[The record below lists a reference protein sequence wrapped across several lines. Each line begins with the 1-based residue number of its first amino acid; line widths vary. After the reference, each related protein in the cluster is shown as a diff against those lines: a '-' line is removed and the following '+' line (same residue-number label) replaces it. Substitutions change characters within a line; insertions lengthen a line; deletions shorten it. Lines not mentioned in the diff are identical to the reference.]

1 MEPPPRPDRSMPP
14 GGQVPSRPHSGRGP
28 VLVVAILL
36 LAVALVIFLM
46 RAGSDGFPDS
56 ALGYERLHSEDADR
70 AERAVEDI
78 RVGDVEIRGA
88 VYGSGDEPELFAA
101 LYENYP
107 AGVEAETIIQGA
119 ASGAETSGGAVDQ
132 GSLRSAAS
140 GGYSFAC
147 MSGGGPGFL
156 IPGGPSRQ
164 GVLCVFQGE
173 LVGVLVTTHTEDPTL
188 GLAAVRAFVE
198 ALEAA

>member
-1 MEPPPRPDRSMPP
+1 MPP
-14 GGQVPSRPHSGRGP
+14 GGPVPGRPRSGRGP

-36 LAVALVIFLM
+36 LAISAVALVVFLTQG
-46 RAGSDGFPDS
+46 GSDGFPDS
-56 ALGYERLHSEDADR
+56 ALGYERLHNEEAER
-70 AERAVEDI
+70 AESAVEDI
-78 RVGDVEIRGA
+78 EIGGVEIRGA
-88 VYGSGDEPELFAA
+88 VYGSADEPELFAA

-107 AGVEAETIIQGA
+107 AGLDAEAIMQGA
-119 ASGAETSGGAVDQ
+119 AGGAEDSGGEIDQ
-132 GSLRSAAS
+132 ESLRSAES

-164 GVLCVFQGE
+164 GVLCVFQGG
-173 LVGVLVTTHTEDPTL
+173 LVGVLVTTHTEDSTL
-188 GLAAVRAFVE
+188 GLVDVREFVE

>member
-1 MEPPPRPDRSMPP
+1 MPP
-14 GGQVPSRPHSGRGP
+14 GGQVPSRPRSGRGP

>member
-1 MEPPPRPDRSMPP
+1 MPP
-14 GGQVPSRPHSGRGP
+14 GGPVASRPRSGRGP

-36 LAVALVIFLM
+36 LAVGAVALVVALTQG
-46 RAGSDGFPDS
+46 GSDGFPDT
-56 ALGYERLHSEDADR
+56 ALGYERLHDEGAER
-70 AERAVEDI
+70 AESAVEDI
-78 RVGDVEIRGA
+78 EIGDVEIRGA
-88 VYGSGDEPELFAA
+88 VYGNGVEPELFAA

-107 AGVEAETIIQGA
+107 AGVETEAIMQGA
-119 ASGAETSGGAVDQ
+119 AGGAEASGGVVDQ
-132 GSLRSAAS
+132 ESVQSAES

-188 GLAAVRAFVE
+188 GLADVRAFVE

>member
-1 MEPPPRPDRSMPP
+1 MPP
-14 GGQVPSRPHSGRGP
+14 GGPVPSRPRSGRGP

-36 LAVALVIFLM
+36 LAVAFVIFLT
-46 RAGSDGFPDS
+46 RGGSDGFPDA
-56 ALGYERLHSEDADR
+56 ALGYERLHNED
-70 AERAVEDI
+70 AERAESAVEDVKI
-78 RVGDVEIRGA
+78 GDVEIRGA

-107 AGVEAETIIQGA
+107 AGVEAEAIMQGA
-119 ASGAETSGGAVDQ
+119 AGGAEASGGEVDQ
-132 GSLRSAAS
+132 ESMQSAES

-173 LVGVLVTTHTEDPTL
+173 LVGVLVTTHTENPIL
-188 GLAAVRAFVE
+188 GLADVRAFVE

>member
-1 MEPPPRPDRSMPP
+1 MPP
-14 GGQVPSRPHSGRGP
+14 GGPVPSRPRSGRGP

-36 LAVALVIFLM
+36 LAAALVIFLM
-46 RAGSDGFPDS
+46 RSGSDGFPDS
-56 ALGYERLHSEDADR
+56 ALGYERLHNEDADR

-78 RVGDVEIRGA
+78 RIGDVEIRGA
-88 VYGSGDEPELFAA
+88 VYGSGDEPQLFAA

-107 AGVEAETIIQGA
+107 AGLDAEAIVQGA
-119 ASGAETSGGAVDQ
+119 ADGAEASGGEVDQ
-132 GSLRSAAS
+132 GSLQSAES

-164 GVLCVFQGE
+164 GVLCVFRGE
-173 LVGVLVTTHTEDPTL
+173 LVGVLVTTHTGNPTL
-188 GLAAVRAFVE
+188 GLADVRAFVE

>member
-1 MEPPPRPDRSMPP
+1 MPP
-14 GGQVPSRPHSGRGP
+14 GGPVPSRPRSGRGP

-36 LAVALVIFLM
+36 AAALVIFLM
-46 RAGSDGFPDS
+46 RSGSDGFPDS
-56 ALGYERLHSEDADR
+56 ALGYERLHNEDAER
-70 AERAVEDI
+70 AERAIEGTEI
-78 RVGDVEIRGA
+78 GDVEIRGA
-88 VYGSGDEPELFAA
+88 VYGTGDEPQLFAA

-107 AGVEAETIIQGA
+107 AGLDAEAIVQGA
-119 ASGAETSGGAVDQ
+119 AGGAEATGGEVDQ
-132 GSLRSAAS
+132 GSLRSARS

-173 LVGVLVTTHTEDPTL
+173 LVGVLVTTHTGNPAL
-188 GLAAVRAFVE
+188 GLEDKRAFVE

>member
-1 MEPPPRPDRSMPP
+1 MPP
-14 GGQVPSRPHSGRGP
+14 GGPVASRPRSGRGP

-36 LAVALVIFLM
+36 LAAALVIFLM
-46 RAGSDGFPDS
+46 RSRSDGFPDS
-56 ALGYERLHSEDADR
+56 ALGYERLHNEDAER
-70 AERAVEDI
+70 AERAIEGI
-78 RVGDVEIRGA
+78 EIGDVEIRGA
-88 VYGSGDEPELFAA
+88 VYGTGDEPQLFAA

-107 AGVEAETIIQGA
+107 TGLDAEAIVQGA
-119 ASGAETSGGAVDQ
+119 ADGAEATGGEVDQ
-132 GSLRSAAS
+132 GSSRSARS

-156 IPGGPSRQ
+156 IPGDPSRQ

-173 LVGVLVTTHTEDPTL
+173 VVGVLVTTHTGNPAL
-188 GLAAVRAFVE
+188 GLEDARAFVE